1 MMRVRLRSGPCLW
14 LFFAS
19 AAIAAD
25 NEDFEPVDL
34 PPELAERFEGIP
46 DEKIDFLRGETNVIG
61 FELVEVNPLVDPGY
75 TSARNAARILRECL
89 KGIAMRERGIIE
101 EHFLSPLTTDHGQD

>member
-1 MMRVRLRSGPCLW
+1 MPLA
-14 LFFAS
+14 FFAS

-75 TSARNAARILRECL
+75 TSARNATRILRECL
-89 KGIAMRERGIIE
+89 NGIAMRERGIIE